1 VGGKVL
7 VVQKRPKFDFQLL
20 CKKLSIIA
28 REANRKILE
37 LPCQSV
43 QSSLERESVFKN
55 KVDSN

>member
-1 VGGKVL
+1 L